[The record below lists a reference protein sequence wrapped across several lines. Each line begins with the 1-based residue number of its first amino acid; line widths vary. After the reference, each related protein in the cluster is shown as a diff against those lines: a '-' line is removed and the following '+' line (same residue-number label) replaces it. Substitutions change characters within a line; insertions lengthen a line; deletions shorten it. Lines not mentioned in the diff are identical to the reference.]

1 MIMPKT
7 PDDNLYCRECQSV
20 NVREV
25 SRQRYLM
32 GEMDKIEVFVICEV
46 CKTHSVC
53 VIILAKEEE
62 NENENELTKFG
73 GGATR
78 SSDADSERYDLIP
91 PLATKRE
98 AIRMAQ
104 GARTHGE
111 RNWES
116 ASPIEPFTQSCL
128 NHLERHLVAYKL
140 GDRTDDHLAAIR
152 CNAAFLIHFEEK
164 DNDGIAN
171 SEIVGLNYPESP
183 RSTPLQSHR
192 QTHLDGSLPNAI
204 EEG

>member
-1 MIMPKT
+1 MPKT
-7 PDDNLYCRECQSV
+7 P
-20 NVREV
+20 
-25 SRQRYLM
+25 
-32 GEMDKIEVFVICEV
+32 
-46 CKTHSVC
+46 
-53 VIILAKEEE
+53 
-62 NENENELTKFG
+62 NELTKFG

-111 RNWES
+111 RNWEQ
-116 ASPIEPFTQSCL
+116 ADPIRPFQDTCL

-164 DNDGIAN
+164 DNDGI
-171 SEIVGLNYPESP
+171 SDSDIVGFNYPESP
-183 RSTPLQSHR
+183 RAASLQSHR
-192 QTHLDGSLPNAI
+192 QTHLDGSLPSAG

>member
-1 MIMPKT
+1 MPKT
-7 PDDNLYCRECQSV
+7 LDDNLYCRECQSI

-32 GEMDKIEVFVICEV
+32 EKIDKIEVFVICEV

-53 VIILAKEEE
+53 VIILAKEE
-62 NENENELTKFG
+62 ENENELTKFG

-111 RNWES
+111 GNWEQ
-116 ASPIEPFTQSCL
+116 ANPIRPFQDTCL

-140 GDRTDDHLAAIR
+140 GDW
-152 CNAAFLIHFEEK
+152 
-164 DNDGIAN
+164 
-171 SEIVGLNYPESP
+171 
-183 RSTPLQSHR
+183 STYL
-192 QTHLDGSLPNAI
+192 SLPQPP
-204 EEG
+204 